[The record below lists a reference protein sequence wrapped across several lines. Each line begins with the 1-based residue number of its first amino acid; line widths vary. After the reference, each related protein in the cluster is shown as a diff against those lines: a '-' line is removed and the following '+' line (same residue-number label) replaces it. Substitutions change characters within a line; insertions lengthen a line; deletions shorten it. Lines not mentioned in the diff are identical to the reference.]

1 MICKTLGMHSF
12 SVPKNKNKFVVQT
25 QKKNQQVSV
34 EKINKENI

>member
-12 SVPKNKNKFVVQT
+12 SVPKNKNKFVQT